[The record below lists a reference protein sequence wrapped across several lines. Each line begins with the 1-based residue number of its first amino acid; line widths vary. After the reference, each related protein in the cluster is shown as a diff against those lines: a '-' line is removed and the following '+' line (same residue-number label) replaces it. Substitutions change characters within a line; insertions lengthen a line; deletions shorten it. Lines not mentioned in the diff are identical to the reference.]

1 MFRQTHQGDRRVVVT
16 GTGVISPVGHT
27 APEFWAALTEGRS
40 GIRRISRYDADAL
53 PTPLAGEVVGFEP
66 RAYMPNRTARRLDR
80 FAQFAL
86 AAALEA
92 MDQAGLEIGEELAPR
107 TAVLVG
113 SGYGPGQMTQTGV
126 LDLDRGGRRA
136 MTPYLASGGSM
147 DSAAAEI
154 AGHFGA
160 RGPSGAMVT
169 ACATGATTIGD
180 GLRLIR
186 HGYADVVIAGGSDDA
201 VNPLDLAAAAN
212 VGALSRSTDPARASR
227 PFDRARD
234 GFVMGAGA
242 GVVVLESAGHAERR
256 GAAILAE
263 LAGYGVTTDAYHSTH
278 PHPEGIAAKR
288 AMTDALA
295 DAGLRPEDI
304 DYICAHGTSTPLND
318 SIESAA
324 VREVFGEHAPRVPV
338 SSVKSMTGHM
348 IGAAGAVELI
358 ATVQAIRTGLLPP
371 TVNCDDPEDPG
382 LDYVP
387 HRARPW
393 RTRIAMSNSFGFGG
407 HNAVLVAREWP
418 RAATAQAA
426 HDKEGE
432 R

>member
-1 MFRQTHQGDRRVVVT
+1 MARDSQRGDRRVVVT

-27 APEFWAALTEGRS
+27 VQDFWAAVTDGRS
-40 GIRRISRYDADAL
+40 GIRRITRYDADTL
-53 PTPLAGEVVGFEP
+53 PTPLAGEITGFDP

-80 FAQFAL
+80 YAQFAL

-92 MDQAGLEIGEELAPR
+92 TDQAKLEVTEELAPR

-113 SGYGPGQMTQTGV
+113 SGYGPGQMTLAAV

-136 MTPYLASGGSM
+136 MTPYLAAGGSL
-147 DSAAAEI
+147 DSASAEI
-154 AGHFGA
+154 AAHLGA
-160 RGPSGAMVT
+160 RGPSGALVA
-169 ACATGATTIGD
+169 ACATGATAIGD
-180 GLRLIR
+180 ALRLIR
-186 HGYADVVIAGGSDDA
+186 HGYADVVVAGGSDDA

-242 GVVVLESAGHAERR
+242 GVVVLEAAEHAERR
-256 GAAILAE
+256 GARILAE
-263 LAGYGVTTDAYHSTH
+263 IAGYGVTTDAYHATH
-278 PHPEGIAAKR
+278 PHPEGVAVR
-288 AMTDALA
+288 QAMTDALD
-295 DAGLRPEDI
+295 DAGVTPGDI

-318 SIESAA
+318 RIESAA
-324 VREVFGEHAPRVPV
+324 VREVFGEHAPRVPI
-338 SSVKSMTGHM
+338 SSLKSMTGHM

-358 ATVQAIRTGLLPP
+358 ATVQTVRTGVIPP

-387 HRARPW
+387 HRARRR
-393 RTRIAMSNSFGFGG
+393 RTRVALSNSFGFGG
-407 HNAVLVAREWP
+407 HNAVLVVRERP
-418 RAATAQAA
+418 AAGSP
-426 HDKEGE
+426 EGHQE
-432 R
+432 DAC